1 VRTKALGRHSGFT
14 LLETIVAAALLSVLA
29 AFATMKIIT
38 AATLTLPV
46 QAQSAADHIRRA
58 QTQAMACKQRMN
70 VTLPTSSSIAV
81 ASVGSPACLP
91 SATLTLSQGVTVSG
105 SSMSFNT
112 LGQPLGAG
120 GSPLA
125 SAAVFT
131 LSFTSSGRTQSSIV
145 TVDALTGRVSVSN

>member
-1 VRTKALGRHSGFT
+1 MTSMPGQVGFT
-14 LLETIVAAALLSVLA
+14 LMEFIVATSLLTVLTV
-29 AFATMKIIT
+29 FAMMKLVT
-38 AATLTLPV
+38 PATLTLPV

-81 ASVGSPACLP
+81 ASAGSPACLP

-112 LGQPLGAG
+112 LGQPLASG

-131 LSFTSSGRTQSSIV
+131 LSFTSSGRTQSSTV
-145 TVDALTGRVSVSN
+145 TIDALTGRVSVNN

>member
-1 VRTKALGRHSGFT
+1 
-14 LLETIVAAALLSVLA
+14 
-29 AFATMKIIT
+29 
-38 AATLTLPV
+38 
-46 QAQSAADHIRRA
+46 
-58 QTQAMACKQRMN
+58 MACKQRMN

-112 LGQPLGAG
+112 LGQPLAAG

-125 SAAVFT
+125 SPAVFT
-131 LSFTSSGRTQSSIV
+131 FSFTSSGRTQSSTV
-145 TVDALTGRVSVSN
+145 TIDALTGRVSVSN

>member
-1 VRTKALGRHSGFT
+1 MAGQVGFT
-14 LLETIVAAALLSVLA
+14 LMEVITAVALLSVLTVVA
-29 AFATMKIIT
+29 MMKLVT
-38 AATLTLPV
+38 PATLTLPV

-58 QTQAMACKQRMN
+58 QSQAMACKQRMN
-70 VTLPTSSSIAV
+70 VSLPTSSSIAV
-81 ASVGSPACLP
+81 ASTASPACLP

-112 LGQPLGAG
+112 LGQPLASG

-125 SAAVFT
+125 SPAVFT
-131 LSFTSSGRTQSSIV
+131 LSFTSSGRTQSSTV